1 MVIPTVTILTSSTT
15 YNTPVGCKYIK
26 VYIIAQGGA
35 GATGV
40 GVASGDGQG
49 CGGAAGQVLLRYFNA
64 GSYAVTIS
72 GATTFNGVTATVGSA
87 GGAGAS
93 CSGGSVGPVGSYN
106 SGQQFDNC
114 GFTSA
119 EVQASGNGGTGMF
132 SSGGRGCAGLAITN
146 GGTGLGFGGGGG
158 GGVGTTGTGGSGSA
172 GAVIITEYY

>member
-40 GVASGDGQG
+40 AGSIDAQG

-64 GSYAVTIS
+64 GSYTVTIAAAVT
-72 GATTFNGVTATVGSA
+72 FDGVTATVGGA
-87 GGAGAS
+87 GGAGAI
-93 CSGGSVGPVGSYN
+93 CSGGSVGPAGSYN

-119 EVQASGNGGTGMF
+119 EIDASGNGGAGMF
-132 SSGGRGCAGLAITN
+132 SSGGRGCAGVSITN

-158 GGVGTTGTGGSGSA
+158 GGTGSTGTGGSGSA